1 MNWWRMSKPRV
12 VVTGTLRDAGLE
24 PLYARYEVDVLG
36 DAPARELVL
45 DRVPGSTA
53 IVSRTSVPID
63 GDVLDAAGESLV
75 VVANFGVGY
84 DNIDLEAA
92 RSRHVRVT
100 NTPGV
105 LSAATAEL
113 AVTLMLAAA
122 RRVAEGDGIVRA
134 GKWDAH
140 GADTFL
146 GRNLVGATVGLVGF
160 GRIGQTVARLLSGF
174 DVRIVYSDVAEVS
187 TDLEAHRMELG
198 ELLAVS
204 DFVSLH
210 VAFTEDSR
218 HLINSGTLAL
228 MKPGSILVNTSRG
241 AVVDTQALIAAL
253 RQGRPAAAG
262 LDVFEGEPDVPA
274 ELRALPNT
282 VLLPHVGSATES
294 TRDAMARL
302 VADNVIAVLDGG
314 EPLTPVV

>member
-1 MNWWRMSKPRV
+1 MSKPRV

-24 PLYARYEVDVLG
+24 QLYARYEVDVLG

-45 DRVPGSTA
+45 SRVPGARA

-63 GDVLDAAGESLV
+63 GDVLDAAGESLA

>member
-1 MNWWRMSKPRV
+1 MTAPRV
-12 VVTGTLRDAGLE
+12 VVTGTLREAGLE
-24 PLYARYEVDVLG
+24 PLRARYDVDVLG
-36 DAPARELVL
+36 DAPTRDLVL
-45 DRVPGSTA
+45 DRLPGAAA
-53 IVSRTSVPID
+53 IVSRTSVAID
-63 GDVLDAAGESLV
+63 GDVLDAAGDSLAI
-75 VVANFGVGY
+75 VANFGVGY

-122 RRVAEGDGIVRA
+122 RRVTEGDRIVRA

-187 TDLEAHRMELG
+187 TDLKAHQMELG

-218 HLINSGTLAL
+218 HLINSGTLA
-228 MKPGSILVNTSRG
+228 
-241 AVVDTQALIAAL
+241 
-253 RQGRPAAAG
+253 
-262 LDVFEGEPDVPA
+262 
-274 ELRALPNT
+274 
-282 VLLPHVGSATES
+282 
-294 TRDAMARL
+294 
-302 VADNVIAVLDGG
+302 
-314 EPLTPVV
+314 

>member
-1 MNWWRMSKPRV
+1 MSQPRV

-24 PLYARYEVDVLG
+24 PLRARYDVDVLG
-36 DAPARELVL
+36 DGPPRELVL
-45 DRVPGSTA
+45 DRVAGATA
-53 IVSRTSVPID
+53 IVSRTNVPID
-63 GDVLDAAGESLV
+63 GDVLDAAGESLA

-122 RRVAEGDGIVRA
+122 RRVAEGDAIVRA
-134 GKWDAH
+134 GKWDTH

-174 DVRIVYSDVAEVS
+174 EVRIVYSDVAEVQ
-187 TDLEAHRMELG
+187 TDIAAERLELD

-210 VAFTEDSR
+210 LAFTESAR
-218 HLINSGTLAL
+218 HLINARTLAL

-241 AVVDTQALIAAL
+241 SVVDTQALIEAL
-253 RQGRPAAAG
+253 RSGRPGAAG
-262 LDVFEGEPDVPA
+262 LDVFEGEPNVPS

>member
-1 MNWWRMSKPRV
+1 MTNPRV
-12 VVTGTLRDAGLE
+12 VVTGTLREAGLE
-24 PLYARYEVDVLG
+24 PLRARYEVDVLG
-36 DAPARELVL
+36 DAPAPDVVRARL
-45 DRVPGSTA
+45 PGTAA
-53 IVSRTSVPID
+53 IVSRTSFPID
-63 GDVLDAAGESLV
+63 GGVLDAAGDSLEI
-75 VVANFGVGY
+75 VANFGVGY
-84 DNIDLEAA
+84 DNIDLDAA
-92 RSRHVRVT
+92 RRRRVRVT

-122 RRVAEGDGIVRA
+122 RRVAEGDGIVRT

-140 GADTFL
+140 GSDTFL

-174 DVRIVYSDVAEVS
+174 DVQIVYADVAEVQ
-187 TDLEAHRMELG
+187 TDLPARRLSLH

-210 VAFTEDSR
+210 VAFSHDAR
-218 HLINSGTLAL
+218 HLINERTLAM

-241 AVVDTQALIAAL
+241 AVVDTQALIHAL
-253 RQGRPAAAG
+253 RSGRPTAAG
-262 LDVFEGEPDVPA
+262 LDVFEGEPNVPA
-274 ELRALPNT
+274 ELRELPNT
-282 VLLPHVGSATES
+282 VLLPHVGSATET

>member
-1 MNWWRMSKPRV
+1 MTKPRV
-12 VVTGTLRDAGLE
+12 VVTGTVRDAGLE
-24 PLYARYEVDVLG
+24 PLRSRYEVDVLG
-36 DAPARELVL
+36 DAPARGVVR
-45 DRVPGSTA
+45 DRLPGTAA
-53 IVSRTSVPID
+53 IVSRTSFPID
-63 GDVLDAAGESLV
+63 GDVLDAAGDSLKI
-75 VVANFGVGY
+75 VANFGVGY
-84 DNIDLEAA
+84 DNIDLDAA
-92 RSRHVRVT
+92 RRRQVRVT

-140 GADTFL
+140 GSDAFL
-146 GRNLVGATVGLVGF
+146 GRNLVGATIGLVGF

-174 DVRIVYSDVAEVS
+174 DVRIVYADVVDVQ
-187 TDLEAHRMELG
+187 TDLPAQRLSLD

-210 VAFTEDSR
+210 VAFTDDAR
-218 HLINSGTLAL
+218 HLINERTLAM

-241 AVVDTQALIAAL
+241 AVVDTQALIHAL
-253 RQGRPAAAG
+253 RSGRPTAAG
-262 LDVFEGEPDVPA
+262 LDVFEGEPDVPS
-274 ELRALPNT
+274 ELRELPNT
-282 VLLPHVGSATES
+282 VLLPHVGSATET

>member
-1 MNWWRMSKPRV
+1 MRRHA
-12 VVTGTLRDAGLE
+12 GTSLTVYRA
-24 PLYARYEVDVLG
+24 PQRSSRAR
-36 DAPARELVL
+36 AC
-45 DRVPGSTA
+45 
-53 IVSRTSVPID
+53 PID
-63 GDVLDAAGESLV
+63 GDVLDAAGDSLQ

-84 DNIDLEAA
+84 ENIDLDAA
-92 RSRHVRVT
+92 RRRHVRVT

-174 DVRIVYSDVAEVS
+174 DVRIVYADVADVETEVPAQRL
-187 TDLEAHRMELG
+187 DLH
-198 ELLAVS
+198 ELLAVA

-210 VAFTEDSR
+210 VAFTESAR
-218 HLINSGTLAL
+218 HLINAQTLAL

-241 AVVDTQALIAAL
+241 AVVDTQALI
-253 RQGRPAAAG
+253 RRPPRGAAG
-262 LDVFEGEPDVPA
+262 
-274 ELRALPNT
+274 
-282 VLLPHVGSATES
+282 GSG
-294 TRDAMARL
+294 ARC
-302 VADNVIAVLDGG
+302 VRG
-314 EPLTPVV
+314 